1 MKIFD
6 ANGKELCELPAKPKD
21 FDCGHKAGLI
31 DIIVGDESVKL
42 GRYSS
47 ERANQIIDALCKAY
61 RSDAETFIMPKGD

>member
-21 FDCGHKAGLI
+21 FDCGHKAGLV
-31 DIIVGDESVKL
+31 DIMVGDESMKL
-42 GRYSS
+42 GRYSPDTAQ
-47 ERANQIIDALCKAY
+47 RIIDALCKAY